1 MIEKLFEIFMYFRKK
16 NFTILKEFE
25 YFSTGKI
32 VKEYVYNMKKYLTDE
47 WPPKRGTGPIIK
59 KVIRDSDGADVTKE
73 VLRFSGPMKN
83 YVNPLGTY
91 VKKKKFSLRFI
102 NFGIQFMYEDI
113 LEPYEGTVTIIDSFG
128 NKKNKII
135 E

>member
-1 MIEKLFEIFMYFRKK
+1 MIEKLFDIFMYFRKK

-47 WPPKRGTGPIIK
+47 WPPKRGAGPTIK
-59 KVIRDSDGADVTKE
+59 KVIRDLDGADVTKE
-73 VLRFSGPMKN
+73 VLKFSGPMKN

-102 NFGIQFMYEDI
+102 NFGIQFVYEDTF
-113 LEPYEGTVTIIDSFG
+113 EPYDGTVTVTNSLGKTF
-128 NKKNKII
+128 KV
-135 E
+135 